1 MNNLQKRQANY
12 KIRMEWKMRAIWH
25 RSHIQCI
32 QNIFQRFLFVVAV
45 AGAAVAVGFLILFRR
60 KAATTTNDNG
70 IAKTIRTY
78 VLYVLMNM
86 CFRQIVLYQM
96 KPIRDEPIDSD
107 ELHLRNYKNDYIR
120 NWTTSTVH
128 CTTMYTI
135 HSFRFVLILSAI
147 EQCSM
152 FNRL

>member
-1 MNNLQKRQANY
+1 MASKLQNKNGMKDEGNLTSVTHSKHS
-12 KIRMEWKMRAIWH
+12 KH
-25 RSHIQCI
+25 FST
-32 QNIFQRFLFVVAV
+32 FSLSLSLSLSSLLLLSVFLFCS
-45 AGAAVAVGFLILFRR
+45 GEKWQQRPM
-60 KAATTTNDNG
+60 T
-70 IAKTIRTY
+70 IALPKQFAHTCC

-107 ELHLRNYKNDYIR
+107 ELHLWNYKNDYFR
-120 NWTTSTVH
+120 NWTTSTVQ

-135 HSFRFVLILSAI
+135 HSFRFLLILSAI